1 MDVNTLSVRYP
12 HLAKVNLSKLVHP
25 WASLL
30 TPSSVIP
37 TNPSKLSSWREVISE
52 IWPNPSS
59 RIPKQFF
66 NPRILNGSLLDR
78 RRLERKRSF
87 IDFFLLLLYT
97 FYSILDSDFLLGK
110 MSDSFIINI
119 GTIVQFQL
127 IQILQF
133 GNTFQP
139 SVGNSRYIFQHQ
151 RIDGSGQ
158 LNQSGIGNISTSSQ
172 YEDSQFLAFLGEG
185 EKGSIC

>member
-87 IDFFLLLLYT
+87 IDFFLLLLLLYIHAD
-97 FYSILDSDFLLGK
+97 YLLGK

-127 IQILQF
+127 I
-133 GNTFQP
+133 
-139 SVGNSRYIFQHQ
+139 
-151 RIDGSGQ
+151 
-158 LNQSGIGNISTSSQ
+158 
-172 YEDSQFLAFLGEG
+172 
-185 EKGSIC
+185 